1 MESISVKELKTHITD
16 RAAHIRYLLR
26 LGIGKNGAFKS
37 MAEMANDLGVSN
49 GYVRGIKYRA
59 TNRRAN

>member
-1 MESISVKELKTHITD
+1 MSVCKKSVTVGEIKALAKSIP
-16 RAAHIRYLLR
+16 AYIRYLLR
-26 LGIGKNGAFKS
+26 LDVYES